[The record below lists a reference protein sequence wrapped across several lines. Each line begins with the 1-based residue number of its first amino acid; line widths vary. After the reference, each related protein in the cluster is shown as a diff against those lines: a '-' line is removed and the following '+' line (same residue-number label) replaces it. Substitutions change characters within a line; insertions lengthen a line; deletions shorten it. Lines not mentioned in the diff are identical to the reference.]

1 MGAAGFWT
9 GTTVGLIGAGAT
21 LTALT
26 LWVSGQR
33 ARSG

>member
-1 MGAAGFWT
+1 M
-9 GTTVGLIGAGAT
+9 TTLGKVGVA

-33 ARSG
+33 ARTG

>member
-1 MGAAGFWT
+1 MTTLG
-9 GTTVGLIGAGAT
+9 TVGVA

-33 ARSG
+33 ARTG